1 MQFNTCINQVC
12 VFNTNLLCMVLLL
25 SLLLFIAKTA
35 ELFSSRTSLLK
46 HLDLHEHIIPPLSGE
61 PVPGSQKLADI
72 LKFVY
77 NLNVKFWE
85 IANVLFLKY
94 LLSTSVLS
102 LFHIENSFKYV
113 NEQQM

>member
-1 MQFNTCINQVC
+1 MQFNINQVC

-35 ELFSSRTSLLK
+35 QLFSSRTSLLK